1 MRYIDI
7 FISFAF
13 FLLICPPSC
22 FGSEDFDPWDFD
34 KGVPATR
41 GTIKITTDEQKGRAV
56 PASLLVAAA
65 KFFRD
70 HISPVDGDR
79 CPMYPTCAAYSIQA
93 IEKHGFIAGY
103 LMTVDRLIH
112 ENNEMDY
119 VPIVAVGSGYRY
131 WDPVEANDFWWSENH
146 FP

>member
-1 MRYIDI
+1 MRYIAAVVLII
-7 FISFAF
+7 FFVIISV
-13 FLLICPPSC
+13 PSRA
-22 FGSEDFDPWDFD
+22 GSEDFEPWDFD
-34 KGVPATR
+34 KGMSGALATVKAA
-41 GTIKITTDEQKGRAV
+41 TNEQKGRAA
-56 PASLLVAAA
+56 PASLLVAAV
-65 KFFRD
+65 KFFRAY
-70 HISPVDGDR
+70 ISAVDGDR

-93 IEKHGFIAGY
+93 FEKHGLIAGY

-131 WDPVEANDFWWSENH
+131 WDPVEANDFWWSGHH

>member
-7 FISFAF
+7 FISFALI
-13 FLLICPPSC
+13 LLFSASSC

-34 KGVPATR
+34 KGASATR
-41 GTIKITTDEQKGRAV
+41 GTIKITTDEQKGRAA

-70 HISPVDGDR
+70 YISPVDGDR

-93 IEKHGFIAGY
+93 VEKHGFIAGY

-119 VPIVAVGSGYRY
+119 APIVAVGSGYRY
-131 WDPVEANDFWWSENH
+131 WDPVEANDFWWPGNH